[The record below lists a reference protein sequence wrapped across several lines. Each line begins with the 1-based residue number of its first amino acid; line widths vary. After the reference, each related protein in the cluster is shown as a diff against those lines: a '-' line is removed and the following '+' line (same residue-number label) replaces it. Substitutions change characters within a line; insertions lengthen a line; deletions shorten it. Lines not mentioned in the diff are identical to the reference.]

1 MSLDVARLDLRLRRR
16 ATLGYAIGSVA
27 YTFVIVALYPSM
39 RHDTG
44 LDNLTKNDPA
54 MAALFG
60 AVGSITSPVGWL
72 NANLFVNFAPLLVLL
87 VTIGYGASCI
97 AGQNEDDTLALIAV
111 LPMTRGNIVTQKVLA
126 LFAQAAAVSIV
137 TGLVVLLGRNFE
149 LGVPI
154 GHLMGATAGLLLL
167 GVDLGLL
174 ALVIGTTTGSRGL
187 ALGITS
193 AVAVVSYV
201 ISTMA
206 LAVTW
211 MKPLR
216 PVSLFSWAVG
226 RNQLAAGLSPASWA
240 VLLGVAVVLTALATR
255 TFDRFEV
262 R

>member
-16 ATLGYAIGSVA
+16 ATLGYTFGIAA
-27 YTFVIVALYPSM
+27 YTFVIVALYPAM

-44 LDNLTKNDPA
+44 LDDLTRNNST

-97 AGQNEDDTLALIAV
+97 AGQNDDDTLALVAV
-111 LPMTRGNIVTQKVLA
+111 LPVTRRRIVAQKVAA
-126 LFAQAAAVSIV
+126 LVAQATVVSVV
-137 TGLVVLLGRNFE
+137 TGLVVLVGRSFE
-149 LGVPI
+149 LAVPI
-154 GHLMGATAGLLLL
+154 GHLVGATVGMLLL

-174 ALVIGTTTGSRGL
+174 ALAIGSATGSRGL

-201 ISTMA
+201 VSAMA
-206 LAVTW
+206 PVVSW
-211 MKPLR
+211 MRPLR
-216 PVSLFSWAVG
+216 PASIFAWSVG
-226 RNQLAAGLSPASWA
+226 RNQLATGLSGTSWVVLVGVGA
-240 VLLGVAVVLTALATR
+240 VLAVASVWS
-255 TFDRFEV
+255 FEQLDI